1 VCSFP
6 RFNRANL
13 QYSPKIDGVEFRPS
27 VTRHLLILGLIC
39 FLTFFAGLGRGAI
52 GDSDEAFY
60 AEAAREMIESG
71 DWITPYYNYELRF
84 QKPILFYWLVAAA
97 YQVAGVSE
105 AAARA
110 PSAFSGFLLAVL
122 TYLAGRRWFDAST
135 GFFAATIVATS
146 FGYYSIG
153 RQSLPDLLLALFIA
167 AATWALIEALAA
179 PTTTETLTPATRR
192 LWLSLAA
199 VLIGLGLLT
208 KGPVAAVLP
217 VWWRERYSASH
228 GPTQTWRPGVLDG
241 LLFGGIVVLVA
252 APWFIAMVD
261 VHGVAYLHRFFVD
274 ENLERFATDR
284 YNEPRPFWFYVPIVL
299 GGLLPW
305 SPFMLLW
312 LPTWQRVLQRRRQV
326 TRTEW
331 RAVLWAAVPFVFYSL
346 SIGKQPRYILP
357 MLPPMAL
364 LMARS
369 AIARLPDMQTRVPRQ
384 TALAW
389 CGTLSAVILLLL
401 GVLLHRAR
409 PLLFALSPS
418 LGLVCTVIITVGAIA
433 VFIASWTPRRWA
445 LPVTLTC
452 ASVATLLSL
461 HYSVVSAADLEP
473 VQRMARIYTTVHQG
487 DEPSA
492 TYRVFV
498 RNLIFYTGV
507 QQVDL
512 VEPEAV
518 VAFMRQPERV
528 LCVITRDDLD
538 DIRRDHDIEVR
549 TLGSVQ
555 YFNPAGVRLRTLLWP
570 DPDEDLETVLLIT
583 NDLSDH

>member
-1 VCSFP
+1 
-6 RFNRANL
+6 
-13 QYSPKIDGVEFRPS
+13 
-27 VTRHLLILGLIC
+27 VTRHLLILGLVC

-60 AEAAREMIESG
+60 AEAAREMVQSG
-71 DWITPYYNYELRF
+71 DWLTPYYNYELRF
-84 QKPILFYWLVAAA
+84 QKPILFYWLVAIA
-97 YQVAGVSE
+97 YKVGGIGE
-105 AAARA
+105 AAARF
-110 PSAFSGFLLAVL
+110 PSALAGFLLAVL
-122 TYLAGRRWFDAST
+122 TYVSGRRWFDAST

-153 RQSLPDLLLALFIA
+153 RQSLPDLLLAFFIA
-167 AATWALIEALAA
+167 SSTWALIEAVGAPLAT
-179 PTTTETLTPATRR
+179 PDLTTARR
-192 LWLSLAA
+192 RGWLVLSA

-208 KGPVAAVLP
+208 KGPVAVALP
-217 VWWRERYSASH
+217 VLAVAPIWFKERRA
-228 GPTQTWRPGVLDG
+228 GTAGEPTTWQPGLLD
-241 LLFGGIVVLVA
+241 LALFGGIVFLVA
-252 APWFIAMVD
+252 APWFLAMMD

-305 SPFMLLW
+305 SPCMLLW
-312 LPTWQRVLQRRRQV
+312 LPTWKRAFMKERMV
-326 TRTEW
+326 TRAEW
-331 RAVLWAAVPFVFYSL
+331 RAILWAAVPFVFYSL

-369 AIARLPDMQTRVPRQ
+369 VIARLPDGTARRSRH
-384 TALAW
+384 TALAA
-389 CGTLSAVILLLL
+389 CGTLSALILLGL
-401 GVLLHRAR
+401 GLLLHRAR

-418 LGLVCTVIITVGAIA
+418 LALVCTGIIIAGAVA
-433 VFIASWTPRRWA
+433 VLIASWTPRRWA

-452 ASVATLLSL
+452 AATSTLLAL

-473 VQRMARIYTTVHQG
+473 VQQMARIYSSAHKG

-498 RNLIFYTGV
+498 RNLVFYTGV
-507 QQVDL
+507 PQVDL
-512 VEPEAV
+512 TEPEAV
-518 VAFMRQPERV
+518 VQFLEQPQRV
-528 LCVITRDDLD
+528 LCVMTRDDLTELE
-538 DIRRDHDIEVR
+538 RTHGVQTR

-570 DPDEDLETVLLIT
+570 DPENDLETVLLVT
-583 NDLSDH
+583 NR

>member
-1 VCSFP
+1 
-6 RFNRANL
+6 
-13 QYSPKIDGVEFRPS
+13 

-60 AEAAREMIESG
+60 AEAAREMVESG
-71 DWITPYYNYELRF
+71 DWLTPYYNYELRF
-84 QKPILFYWLVAAA
+84 QKPILFYWLVAIA
-97 YQVAGVSE
+97 YHVAGVSE
-105 AAARA
+105 AAARF
-110 PSAFSGFLLAVL
+110 PSALSGFFLAVL
-122 TYLAGRRWFDAST
+122 TYLAGRRWFETST
-135 GFFAATIVATS
+135 GFFGAVIVATS

-167 AATWALIEALAA
+167 AATWALIEAVGSPTADPDITVGRRRAWLA
-179 PTTTETLTPATRR
+179 
-192 LWLSLAA
+192 LAA
-199 VLIGLGLLT
+199 VLAGLGLLT
-208 KGPVAAVLP
+208 KGPVALALPVLAVLP
-217 VWWRERYSASH
+217 IWWKERADRHAGARAVW
-228 GPTQTWRPGVLDG
+228 TPGAADVALFAVIVL
-241 LLFGGIVVLVA
+241 LVA
-252 APWFIAMVD
+252 APWFLAMVD
-261 VHGVAYLHRFFVD
+261 EHGVAYLRRFFVD
-274 ENLERFATDR
+274 ENIERFATDR
-284 YNEPRPFWFYVPIVL
+284 YNEPRPFWFYVPIIL

-312 LPTWQRVLQRRRQV
+312 LPTWRRVFQGRRTV
-326 TRTEW
+326 TRAEW
-331 RAVLWAAVPFVFYSL
+331 RAILWAAVPFVFYSF

-369 AIARLPDMQTRVPRQ
+369 VIARLPDTPVRVPRQ

-418 LGLVCTVIITVGAIA
+418 LALVCTGVITVGAVA
-433 VFIASWTPRRWA
+433 VLIASWTPRRWV
-445 LPVTLTC
+445 LPVTLAC

-473 VQRMARIYTTVHQG
+473 VQRMARLFSAAHQG

-498 RNLIFYTGV
+498 RNLVFYTGV
-507 QQVDL
+507 AQVDL

-518 VAFMRQPERV
+518 VAFMNQPQRV
-528 LCVITRDDLD
+528 LCVITQDDLE
-538 DIRRDHDIEVR
+538 DILRDHALEYR

-570 DPDEDLETVLLIT
+570 DPEEDLETVLLVT
-583 NDLSDH
+583 NDLTGP

>member
-1 VCSFP
+1 M
-6 RFNRANL
+6 
-13 QYSPKIDGVEFRPS
+13 
-27 VTRHLLILGLIC
+27 TRHLLILGLVC

-60 AEAAREMIESG
+60 AEAAREMVQSG
-71 DWITPYYNYELRF
+71 DWLTPYYNYELRF
-84 QKPILFYWLVAAA
+84 QKPILFYWLVAIA
-97 YQVAGVSE
+97 YKVGGIGE
-105 AAARA
+105 AAARF
-110 PSAFSGFLLAVL
+110 PSALAGFFLAVL
-122 TYLAGRRWFDAST
+122 TYVSGRRWFDAST
-135 GFFAATIVATS
+135 GFFAAIIVATS

-153 RQSLPDLLLALFIA
+153 RQSLPDLLLAFFIA
-167 AATWALIEALAA
+167 SATWALIEAVGAPLAT
-179 PTTTETLTPATRR
+179 PDLTTGRR
-192 LWLSLAA
+192 RSWLVLSA

-208 KGPVAAVLP
+208 KGPVAIALPLLAVAPIWLKERRSRTP
-217 VWWRERYSASH
+217 EEPAAWW
-228 GPTQTWRPGVLDG
+228 PG
-241 LLFGGIVVLVA
+241 LLDLAVFGGIIVLVA
-252 APWFIAMVD
+252 APWFLKMMD

-305 SPFMLLW
+305 SPCMLLW
-312 LPTWQRVLQRRRQV
+312 LPTWKRAFLKERMV
-326 TRTEW
+326 TRAEW
-331 RAVLWAAVPFVFYSL
+331 RAILWAAVPFVFYSL

-369 AIARLPDMQTRVPRQ
+369 VIARLPDGAARRSRH
-384 TALAW
+384 TALAA
-389 CGTLSAVILLLL
+389 CGTLSAVILLSL
-401 GVLLHRAR
+401 GLLLHRAR

-418 LGLVCTVIITVGAIA
+418 LALVCTGIIIVGAIA
-433 VFIASWTPRRWA
+433 VLVASWMPRRWA
-445 LPVTLTC
+445 LPVTL
-452 ASVATLLSL
+452 ASAAISTLLAL

-473 VQRMARIYTTVHQG
+473 VQQMARIYSSAHKG

-498 RNLIFYTGV
+498 RNLVFYTGV

-512 VEPEAV
+512 TEPEAV
-518 VAFMRQPERV
+518 VEFLQQPRRV
-528 LCVITRDDLD
+528 LCVMTRDDLAELE
-538 DIRRDHDIEVR
+538 RTHGVATR

-570 DPDEDLETVLLIT
+570 DPENDLETVLLVT
-583 NDLSDH
+583 NR

>member
-1 VCSFP
+1 M
-6 RFNRANL
+6 
-13 QYSPKIDGVEFRPS
+13 
-27 VTRHLLILGLIC
+27 TRHLLLLGLVC

-60 AEAAREMIESG
+60 AEAAREMVQSG
-71 DWITPYYNYELRF
+71 DWLTPYYNYELRF
-84 QKPILFYWLVAAA
+84 QKPILFYWLVAIA
-97 YQVAGVSE
+97 YKVGGIGE
-105 AAARA
+105 AAARF
-110 PSAFSGFLLAVL
+110 PSALAGFFLAVL
-122 TYLAGRRWFDAST
+122 TYVSGRRWFDAST

-153 RQSLPDLLLALFIA
+153 RQSLPDLLLAFFIA
-167 AATWALIEALAA
+167 SSTWALIEAVGAPLAT
-179 PTTTETLTPATRR
+179 PDLTTARR
-192 LWLSLAA
+192 RGWLVLSA

-208 KGPVAAVLP
+208 KGPVGIALPLLAVAPIWLKERRARTP
-217 VWWRERYSASH
+217 EEPTAWW
-228 GPTQTWRPGVLDG
+228 PGVVDLAV
-241 LLFGGIVVLVA
+241 FGGIIVLVA
-252 APWFIAMVD
+252 APWFIEMMN

-305 SPFMLLW
+305 SPCMLLW
-312 LPTWQRVLQRRRQV
+312 LPTWKRAFLKERMV
-326 TRTEW
+326 TRAEW
-331 RAVLWAAVPFVFYSL
+331 RAILWAAVPFVFYSL

-369 AIARLPDMQTRVPRQ
+369 VIARLPDASTRRSRH
-384 TALAW
+384 TALAA
-389 CGTLSAVILLLL
+389 CGTLSALILFGL
-401 GVLLHRAR
+401 GLLLHRAR

-418 LGLVCTVIITVGAIA
+418 LALVCTGIIIVGAIA
-433 VFIASWTPRRWA
+433 VLIASWTPRRWA
-445 LPVTLTC
+445 LPVTLAC
-452 ASVATLLSL
+452 AAISTLLAL

-473 VQRMARIYTTVHQG
+473 VQQMARIYSNAHKG

-498 RNLIFYTGV
+498 RNLVFYTGV
-507 QQVDL
+507 PQVDL
-512 VEPEAV
+512 TEPEAV
-518 VAFMRQPERV
+518 VQFLEQPRRV
-528 LCVITRDDLD
+528 LCVMTRDDLAELEQT
-538 DIRRDHDIEVR
+538 HGVKTR

-570 DPDEDLETVLLIT
+570 DPENDLETVVLVT
-583 NDLSDH
+583 NQ